1 MKYRLLDCGDYK
13 KVEMLGDFKF
23 IRPCPQA
30 CWQPFDNSLWSNP
43 DVVFERTGE
52 EKGVYNTISN
62 KKIPETWEITN
73 DEGLKWNI
81 EPNEYGNIGVF
92 TEHWM
97 YASKLPEFFG
107 GRKKILNL
115 FTYSGSNCVNLVKQ
129 GYNVTA
135 VDSSKVALSTYTR
148 NLESNDLSRDG
159 QRLILED
166 CYKFIAREERREAK
180 YDGIMVDA
188 PSYGRG
194 TKGEVFKIE
203 DDIRKIL
210 ESCKNILSPKGKL
223 VLTLHSPRF
232 TPEILRIMVQQ
243 IFPDKKTQVEEIL
256 NTCESGVGLPSGMIV
271 KVG

>member
-13 KVEMLGDFKF
+13 KVEMLGDYKF

-30 CWQPFDNSLWSNP
+30 CWKPFNESLWLNP
-43 DVVFERTGE
+43 DVEFVRTGE

-62 KKIPETWEITN
+62 KKIPESWVIEN
-73 DEGLKWNI
+73 SQGLAWNI
-81 EPNEYGNIGVF
+81 EPNEFGNIGVF

-97 YASKLPEFFG
+97 YAYDLPKFFG
-107 GRKKILNL
+107 DNKKVLNL
-115 FTYSGSNCVNLVKQ
+115 FTYSGSNCVNLVRD
-129 GYNVTA
+129 GFNVTA

-148 NLESNDLSRDG
+148 NLEVNDLSRDG

-166 CYKFIAREERREAK
+166 CFKFISREERRDAK
-180 YDGIMVDA
+180 YDGIMIDA

-210 ESCKNILSPKGKL
+210 ETCKLILSPKGKII
-223 VLTLHSPRF
+223 LTLHSPRF
-232 TPEILRIMVQQ
+232 TPEILRILVAQ
-243 IFPDKKTQVEEIL
+243 IFEDKNVTCEEIL
-256 NTCESGVGLPSGMIV
+256 NVCESGVKLPSGMIV
-271 KVG
+271 KVY